1 MPNPIHPAPARPAPT
16 QPAAF
21 AGLQQVSTTPAFQP
35 IHHAGLP
42 KATRQR
48 PPGTLQIEL
57 RDLSPEQQLA
67 VDEPLDCPLL
77 VLAGPGSGKTHFLA
91 CRITRA
97 LSASP
102 PQVIVAVTY
111 TRKAAAELSQRVRK
125 LAGPAGSK
133 VWIST
138 VHGLALRLLREAG
151 GRRGLPGRAASDQDR
166 RAAARVVL
174 EQPEL
179 VQFLQALPDA
189 AMEEGCGWEDAAAGT
204 KKGDPAAKFLRAMEH
219 VGRQKREG
227 VALEEQPLLASA
239 HDSFLQELRRRR
251 LMDVSE
257 VIGLASSLL
266 DGDDDHGSPGLCW
279 AANFVH
285 RLFVDEWQDTDKEQ
299 AQFLAKL
306 LAHRT
311 TVTAVGD
318 DDQRIYAWRRGQT
331 STPAEAFRS
340 HWPQAQLKTLG
351 ANKRSL
357 PHLVE
362 ASKKLILHNR
372 QREEKDLWPARPA
385 TVSDGPAAQVQA
397 FAKET
402 LSTEVRWAAEELRRL
417 RGEGTSWGSF
427 AVLARTNASAS
438 FAAQVFSQMSIPT
451 WQSTATTRRTSGAAR
466 ASVVLDLF
474 AYLRLVVDPHH
485 DVSFLRVYNVP
496 PRGVGKA
503 ALRCLREQFGAPAR
517 PAGNG
522 ASSLDGLS
530 ALNLQEVVSRA
541 ASLAASTNGGAP
553 GEPASG
559 SLEGAMGRLLKAP
572 WLGANA
578 RSAQGL
584 SSLAAVLHAAR
595 RAAQNGSGSAADVL
609 RVIMA
614 QTGLGISG
622 PSRGPSGTGLSGADD
637 CLSGEVHGVCAE
649 APVAAACV
657 VQFLQDSAVG
667 GGLGGCGSSAS
678 AASASEGT
686 DCVFVSTI
694 HQAKGLEWH
703 TVFVLQCNEMVLP
716 LQASSEDG
724 GEEER
729 RKAGSS
735 NEPFQD
741 DSGEPGEEEDE
752 EAPLLIQ
759 EKLQNQKPSNLSNQ
773 AWLSSG
779 CGLGPYI
786 QQLESSFGYELLV
799 MLFVAQH
806 LMKGF
811 VNEFTSPCI
820 NFLYGAYRVPGP
832 QMQVYRGVTHLPWA
846 MKPMIGLLS
855 DTMPILGYNKGPYI
869 LLVAVLGSAATAC
882 IGSVPQS
889 QLTITSLVFCLFLIQ
904 LQLSTTDLLTEAKY
918 AEKMQTKPSE
928 GPALMSFVWFGL
940 QCGGLVA
947 MLMVGPI
954 MSHYG
959 PKLPFLVV
967 LVPSSIIVVPVLK
980 NYLQERRLTA
990 DDLRAARA
998 VIVQQREACA
1008 LCLLMMA
1015 STLLLTV
1022 IGTTLQNVK
1031 VNAIASV
1038 VVAVVIISAF
1048 SLLLRPEI
1056 AKVNAFFCLQTAVNF
1071 SVGGASFYFY
1081 TDTAEQYPEGPHF
1094 SKVFY
1099 TTVLGVTGSVFSLI
1113 GIYTYQKYASDWSF
1127 RQLLLVSNVALC
1139 VLSVTDV
1146 VFFLR
1151 LNTRIGIPDH
1161 AFILGSSVFA
1171 TILSQWQ
1178 WMPGVVILSQ
1188 LCPPGLE
1195 ATMYAL
1201 LAGCHNLGG
1210 TIASSTGAFMLELLE
1225 VQPSG
1230 ANKENLWVAS
1240 AISSVLPALVLLLLP
1255 WLIPDR
1261 KQTEKLMKD
1270 SGATALRQFAE
1281 IRTGPA
1287 RMAMLFYVAMTRARD
1302 HLVLS
1307 FSLRHDSGQVA
1318 EPSRFL
1324 YEIGALSSTAER
1336 ELGPVE
1342 TAMVPAGPILP
1353 PPPPPAPQAQSPT
1366 MDGFALQVLA
1376 TPQVAFSG
1384 QDLAEK
1390 SMNDIAMHE
1399 LEPEVDQAEFDT
1411 PGTKSHGEIRDP
1423 PTPTSPGSLL
1433 HERPRRSFVA
1443 ASLATTWWTL
1453 WRSADFSDS
1462 SWWDG
1467 IPASQTCEEGEKVV
1481 PSCLEMFE
1489 LCLSWT
1495 GARCVFRSLSAPA
1508 MQTPLTP
1515 YRFRLGEE
1523 RALLQAAPP
1532 READSEDVP
1541 SGHNHSYGA
1550 VKSRSAWEIRGEPW
1564 DLFVEAGVSAGR
1576 QLFALVFILV
1586 QVLGPHSHENV
1597 MNCDPV
1603 RCGWYL
1609 SIFCEYTKAYVRCFP
1624 LLAMAVSLMVAT
1636 RMVLNHRI
1644 YYQLLKHDLLISF
1657 DKSNHASE
1665 DPLFR
1670 LLLWCFANAFPHFII
1685 NIWLAHRE
1693 AFHLVKLGDLA
1704 SSAQK
1709 LMAANVL
1716 HDAHQVAV
1724 FYFVPAIVFLLFLFS
1739 SYDTEALLLPLSK
1752 FFEDDFEASRT
1763 ALKRVRFMR
1772 ESDVAARV
1780 QKGLQL
1786 KGGDGATVVDAFQEL
1801 ADAAA
1806 TDAPAVVARTSR
1818 LQRADKQGR
1827 EEARLRVTWTMWPA
1841 RLLLDPRLSDKDTVI
1856 FRCLW
1861 HAFLAVIGLLMLV
1874 VFYCLSCQVLKDFG
1888 DVWSG
1893 QLPDLAGILVEL
1905 GHFGIAAY
1913 LCLMLFRHSLV
1924 NEALR

>member
-1 MPNPIHPAPARPAPT
+1 MPVLPI
-16 QPAAF
+16 
-21 AGLQQVSTTPAFQP
+21 
-35 IHHAGLP
+35 IC
-42 KATRQR
+42 
-48 PPGTLQIEL
+48 E
-57 RDLSPEQQLA
+57 
-67 VDEPLDCPLL
+67 
-77 VLAGPGSGKTHFLA
+77 
-91 CRITRA
+91 
-97 LSASP
+97 
-102 PQVIVAVTY
+102 
-111 TRKAAAELSQRVRK
+111 
-125 LAGPAGSK
+125 
-133 VWIST
+133 
-138 VHGLALRLLREAG
+138 
-151 GRRGLPGRAASDQDR
+151 DR

-179 VQFLQALPDA
+179 VQFLQARMLSKAKNLVPWTLESLAGKHDEALPDA
-189 AMEEGCGWEDAAAGT
+189 ALEDLLRTTVGHDPWKQIRRWNGKFERSNKQHGTAENHPLTVNACRAEESCGADDAPASAPASAWPLSVLLALAQGT
-204 KKGDPAAKFLRAMEH
+204 KKGDPAAKFLRAAWLGAMEH
-219 VGRQKREG
+219 VGRQKRDG

-239 HDSFLQELRRRR
+239 HNSFVQELRRRR

-257 VIGLASSLL
+257 VIGLALSLL
-266 DGDDDHGSPGLCW
+266 DDDDRGSPGLCW

-285 RLFVDEWQDTDKEQ
+285 MLFVDEWQDTDKEQ

-340 HWPQAQLKTLG
+340 HWPRAQLKTLG
-351 ANKRSL
+351 ANRRSL

-372 QREEKDLWPARPA
+372 QREEKELWPARPA
-385 TVSDGPAAQVQA
+385 TVSDGPTPQVQA

-438 FAAQVFSQMSIPT
+438 FAAQVFAQMSIPT
-451 WQSTATTRRTSGAAR
+451 WQSTAATRSSRTSGAAR
-466 ASVVLDLF
+466 ASVVLDLL

-496 PRGVGKA
+496 RRGVGKA

-517 PAGNG
+517 PAGGG
-522 ASSLDGLS
+522 ASSLDGVG

-541 ASLAASTNGGAP
+541 ASLAGSTNGGAP

-578 RSAQGL
+578 RAAQGL
-584 SSLAAVLHAAR
+584 SSLAAALHAAR

-614 QTGLGISG
+614 QTGLGSQEL
-622 PSRGPSGTGLSGADD
+622 GT
-637 CLSGEVHGVCAE
+637 EPE

-678 AASASEGT
+678 APEGT

-703 TVFVLQCNEMVLP
+703 TVFILQCNEMVLP
-716 LQASSEDG
+716 LQGSSEDG

-741 DSGEPGEEEDE
+741 DRPGEPGEEEDE

-759 EKLQNQKPSNLSNQ
+759 EKVQKPSNLSNL

-954 MSHYG
+954 MSHFG

-967 LVPSSIIVVPVLK
+967 LVPSSIIVVPLMK

-998 VIVQQREACA
+998 LIFQQREACA

-1099 TTVLGVTGSVFSLI
+1099 TTVLGVTGSVFSLF

-1127 RQLLLVSNVALC
+1127 RHLLLVSNVALC

-1230 ANKENLWVAS
+1230 ANKESDQFRNLWVAS

-1270 SGATALRQFAE
+1270 SGATGTLPQSAVT
-1281 IRTGPA
+1281 RTRPA
-1287 RMAMLFYVAMTRARD
+1287 GKDDDVSVTLFYVAMTRARD

-1307 FSLRHDSGQVA
+1307 FSLRHESGQVA

-1324 YEIGALSSTAER
+1324 YEIGALSSTADR

-1342 TAMVPAGPILP
+1342 TAMVAAGPILSAP
-1353 PPPPPAPQAQSPT
+1353 VALQAQAPQAPIVEGPPLQ
-1366 MDGFALQVLA
+1366 ALQAAPHPAAIESGREVLE
-1376 TPQVAFSG
+1376 TPQCQVAFSG
-1384 QDLAEK
+1384 QDLAAK
-1390 SMNDIAMHE
+1390 SVNDIAMHE

-1411 PGTKSHGEIRDP
+1411 PGGLPAAALQPFCNCRD
-1423 PTPTSPGSLL
+1423 
-1433 HERPRRSFVA
+1433 
-1443 ASLATTWWTL
+1443 ASDL
-1453 WRSADFSDS
+1453 
-1462 SWWDG
+1462 SW
-1467 IPASQTCEEGEKVV
+1467 IPAARKAEEAIAIGSCALSQHAL
-1481 PSCLEMFE
+1481 PWQE
-1489 LCLSWT
+1489 LCRRIF
-1495 GARCVFRSLSAPA
+1495 GDDMV
-1508 MQTPLTP
+1508 
-1515 YRFRLGEE
+1515 
-1523 RALLQAAPP
+1523 
-1532 READSEDVP
+1532 ADSEDVP
-1541 SGHNHSYGA
+1541 SGLNHSYGA
-1550 VKSRSAWEIRGEPW
+1550 VKSRSAWEIRGWWPEAETETRPREPW

-1786 KGGDGATVVDAFQEL
+1786 QGDGATVVDAFREL

-1806 TDAPAVVARTSR
+1806 TDAPAVLARTSR

>member
-614 QTGLGISG
+614 QTGLGS
-622 PSRGPSGTGLSGADD
+622 ADQAGQA
-637 CLSGEVHGVCAE
+637 CLG
-649 APVAAACV
+649 
-657 VQFLQDSAVG
+657 QMI
-667 GGLGGCGSSAS
+667 AS
-678 AASASEGT
+678 AEKFTVCVLKHPWLQLAWCSSCRTRPWGEAWGT

-1411 PGTKSHGEIRDP
+1411 PGRGGAL
-1423 PTPTSPGSLL
+1423 SP
-1433 HERPRRSFVA
+1433 H
-1443 ASLATTWWTL
+1443 L
-1453 WRSADFSDS
+1453 WRRRGGLFGDQLTSLTAV
-1462 SWWDG
+1462 G
-1467 IPASQTCEEGEKVV
+1467 G
-1481 PSCLEMFE
+1481 
-1489 LCLSWT
+1489 T
-1495 GARCVFRSLSAPA
+1495 GYQHLRHVKKGKKCVFRSLSAPA